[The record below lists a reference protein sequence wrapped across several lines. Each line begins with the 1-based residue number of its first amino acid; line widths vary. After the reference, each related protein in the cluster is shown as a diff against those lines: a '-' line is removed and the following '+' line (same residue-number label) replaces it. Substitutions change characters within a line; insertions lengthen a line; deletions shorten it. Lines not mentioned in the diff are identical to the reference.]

1 MGSEAGSLELPYG
14 PGTQVSWIVRIEIS
28 GQTEPS
34 LLHVQSTLEIERAI
48 ATHLSKHANGVIR
61 VVHTLTTRE
70 FHLHDGSTI
79 VFKWEPQ
86 ISDWRCVDCGVDTDA
101 IDEYYMVDDPVW
113 QQAAS
118 DTTGHLCI
126 SCLEHRLGRTLTAA
140 DFTERNINTSAHLQR
155 SPRLTARIQA
165 QRAHNPDMTSPT

>member
-1 MGSEAGSLELPYG
+1 MGSEAGSLELPCG

-34 LLHVQSTLEIERAI
+34 LLHVQSTLEIEQAI
-48 ATHLSKHANGVIR
+48 AAHLSEHANGVIR

-126 SCLEHRLGRTLTAA
+126 SCLEHRLGRTSPLPTSPNAISTPPRTFNAA
-140 DFTERNINTSAHLQR
+140 PAHRTNPSQ
-155 SPRLTARIQA
+155 P
-165 QRAHNPDMTSPT
+165 AHNPDMTSPT